1 MARQRKITADDIL
14 NATERVILRL
24 GTAALSIDAVA
35 KEAGVSKSRVVYDH
49 KSKSGLLAAL
59 MDRHYARKQDAL
71 QKLIDEQAHSPNPEL
86 FGRIAEAEC
95 APNDVERAVFMAVS
109 AALPSDAELQAKVQ
123 TWVAEDMQAVAV
135 GARPQAAKLALLALS
150 GLCWTEF
157 SGFHAWSPQERR
169 RLLDGIRAIC
179 TSLPEPEPQS
189 LPQDPDPA
197 GGEAEAA
204 SARGGA
210 AAQAPERPEHLP

>member
-14 NATERVILRL
+14 DATERVILRL
-24 GTAALSIDAVA
+24 GTGGLSIDAVA

-59 MDRHYARKQDAL
+59 MDRHHARKSGIL
-71 QKLIDEQAHSPNPEL
+71 RKLVDEQAESPNPEL

-109 AALPSDAELQAKVQ
+109 AALPSEAELQAKVQ
-123 TWVAEDMQAVAV
+123 TWVAEDMQAVAA

-157 SGFHAWSPQERR
+157 SGFHAWNPEERR
-169 RLLDGIRAIC
+169 SLLDGIRMIFTA
-179 TSLPEPEPQS
+179 LPEPEPQES
-189 LPQDPDPA
+189 APA
-197 GGEAEAA
+197 GGEADNSPKGEDV
-204 SARGGA
+204 GK
-210 AAQAPERPEHLP
+210 APDPNDDLP